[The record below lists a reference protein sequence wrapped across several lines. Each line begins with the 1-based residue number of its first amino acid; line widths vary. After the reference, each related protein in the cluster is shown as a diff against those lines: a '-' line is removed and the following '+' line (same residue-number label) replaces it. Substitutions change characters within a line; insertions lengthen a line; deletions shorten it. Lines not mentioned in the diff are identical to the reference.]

1 MKNKKLLKEIRN
13 ISQMMEYDTSK
24 TLSEQQSYG
33 LPYTVKSLP
42 TSKIL
47 SRNELGKY
55 SDNYVDA
62 LDGWVTV
69 QAVKDMIIMAKML
82 KNSFYSDEGQFKRR
96 LASGNVSDNF
106 KNVNVVDEDGKY
118 YYPAFA
124 YVDYLYQ
131 EDESGDEIID
141 DIASIGTTT
150 WSSTEAQLKLDAEDM
165 IKKVLSIKYKTKAEI
180 EVENEKDK
188 VAAENLK
195 KKQIQEEKDEEVK
208 IIFKKYPCFR
218 ESVESNKVIFKGVN
232 RSEPDEYFGIYY
244 LNPEDNKIYS
254 LYRSGNIYRED
265 PFLLMGKINCNVNE
279 NTMNEQFDIVNDSGE
294 VVQKI
299 DGKIDGNV
307 EDKVKDNVEDKVVDV
322 DKPDCTNLKVSDEMS
337 KIIEMIK
344 NDNSVVIMV
353 GSHANESKYKGTK
366 DLIELIQ
373 CTVGAKQD
381 GLFGSETKGKV
392 ESFQTKHK
400 LKKDG
405 IVGKNTISKMIDLKL
420 INL

>member
-1 MKNKKLLKEIRN
+1 MKNKKLLSEIKN
-13 ISQMMEYDTSK
+13 ISQIMGYDTSK

-33 LPYTVKSLP
+33 LPYKIKNLP
-42 TSKIL
+42 TGKIL
-47 SRNELGKY
+47 TRSELGKY
-55 SDNYVDA
+55 MANYVDA

-69 QAVKDMIIMAKML
+69 QGVRDTKIMAKML
-82 KNSFYSDEGQFKRR
+82 SNSFYSDDGQFKRR
-96 LASGNVSDNF
+96 LKAASGNYKDVT
-106 KNVNVVDEDGKY
+106 VVEEDGKY

-131 EDESGDEIID
+131 EDEGGDEIIG

-150 WSSTEAQLKLDAEDM
+150 WSATESQLKLDAEDM
-165 IKKVLSIKYKTKAEI
+165 IRKVLLIKYKTKADI
-180 EVENEKDK
+180 EKDK
-188 VAAENLK
+188 VDAENLK
-195 KKQIQEEKDEEVK
+195 KKQIEDEKEETRE
-208 IIFKKYPCFR
+208 IIFKNFPCFKK
-218 ESVESNKVIFKGVN
+218 SVETEKVIFKGVN
-232 RSEPDEYFGIYY
+232 RVSEKTLWAIYY
-244 LNPEDNKIYS
+244 LNPEDKKIYHI
-254 LYRSGNIYRED
+254 YENGNIWSEGSKI
-265 PFLLMGKINCNVNE
+265 GKIDCNVSE
-279 NTMNEQFDIVNDSGE
+279 NTMNEQFDIVNDSGD

-299 DGKIDGNV
+299 EDKVEDKVVDDNVGWEDNV
-307 EDKVKDNVEDKVVDV
+307 EDKVEDKVVDV
-322 DKPDCTNLKVSDEMS
+322 DEPDCTNLKVSDEMS

-344 NDNSVVIMV
+344 NNNSVVLMV

-405 IVGKNTISKMIDLKL
+405 IVGKDTISKMIDLKL